1 MRFMLF
7 LIRNSTSVPLRLK
20 ENVANGLKKKK
31 KKTQINNN
39 FKSQQLECS
48 PL

>member
-31 KKTQINNN
+31 KENSNQ
-39 FKSQQLECS
+39 QQLQIS
-48 PL
+48 AIRM